1 MARSHLLRGIEIFM
15 KVVALAGGV
24 GGAKLTDGI
33 SRLDAAPE
41 LSVIVNTG
49 DDFSLFGLW
58 ISPDLDTVCYNL
70 AGLDNQ
76 QTGWG
81 RAQES
86 WETLQGIQVLGGPDW
101 FKLGNKDLA
110 THLERT
116 RRLNA
121 GQPLS
126 RVTADFCEAWG
137 VQVSVIPM
145 SDDRVPTMVETDQGV
160 LSFQEY
166 FVRFQSEPKVKGFEF
181 SGVEKSRPAPG
192 VLDAIQAADLVV
204 ICPSNPWVSIDPIL
218 AVPGIRTAL
227 ETKVVLGVSPI
238 IGGEAV
244 KGPAAKMYREMG
256 IKPSAKA
263 VADHYGDL
271 LDGFVID
278 TQDRNLQKEIL
289 SDWEGNLSLVSTNIW
304 MKTRAERSTVAEQIM
319 AIGRSLVKE
328 V

>member
-1 MARSHLLRGIEIFM
+1 M

-24 GGAKLTDGI
+24 GGAKLADGV
-33 SRLDAAPE
+33 SRLEHAPE
-41 LSVIVNTG
+41 LTVIVNTG

-70 AGLDNQ
+70 AGLNNQ
-76 QTGWG
+76 ETGWG
-81 RAQES
+81 RHQET
-86 WETLQGIQVLGGPDW
+86 WETWQGIQALGGPDW

-116 RRLNA
+116 RRLSA

-126 RVTADFCEAWG
+126 QITADFCQTWG
-137 VQVSVIPM
+137 VRGTVIPM
-145 SDDRVPTMVETDQGV
+145 SDDRVPTLVETDQGV
-160 LSFQEY
+160 LAFQDY
-166 FVRFQSEPKVKGFEF
+166 FVKRQAEPEVRGFIF
-181 SGVEKSRPAPG
+181 HQVEDSKPAPG
-192 VLDAIQAADLVV
+192 VLRAIQEADWVL

-218 AVPGIRTAL
+218 AVPGIRAAL
-227 ETKVVLGVSPI
+227 ESKVVLGVSPI

-256 IKPSAKA
+256 IRPSAGA
-263 VADHYGDL
+263 VAAHYGDL

-278 TQDRNLQKEIL
+278 DQDRDLEREIL
-289 SDWEGNLSLVSTNIW
+289 SGWEGSLNLFSTDIW
-304 MKTRAERSTVAEQIM
+304 MKTRADRIAVAKEIV
-319 AIGRSLVKE
+319 AIGRKLVKE

>member
-1 MARSHLLRGIEIFM
+1 M

-24 GGAKLTDGI
+24 GGAKLVDGI
-33 SRLDAAPE
+33 SRLEPAPE
-41 LSVIVNTG
+41 LTVIVNTG

-70 AGLDNQ
+70 AGLNNQ
-76 QTGWG
+76 ETGWG
-81 RAQES
+81 RDREG
-86 WETLQGIQVLGGPDW
+86 WETFRAIQTLGGPDW

-116 RRLNA
+116 RRLGE

-126 RVTADFCEAWG
+126 QITAEFCKSWG
-137 VQVSVIPM
+137 VPGTVIPM
-145 SDDRVPTMVETDQGV
+145 SDDRVPTLVETDQGV
-160 LSFQEY
+160 LAFQDY
-166 FVRFQSEPKVKGFEF
+166 FVKLKAEPEVKGFLF
-181 SGVEKSRPAPG
+181 HQVEKSAPAPG
-192 VLDAIQAADLVV
+192 VLEAIREADWIL

-218 AVPGIRTAL
+218 AVPGIRAAL
-227 ETKVVLGVSPI
+227 ESKIVLGVSPI

-256 IKPSAKA
+256 IQPTAGA
-263 VADHYGDL
+263 VAAHYGKL

-278 TQDRNLQKEIL
+278 EQDSALTQEIL
-289 SDWEGNLSLVSTNIW
+289 FDWDGSLELFSRDIW
-304 MKTRAERSTVAEQIM
+304 MKTRAERITVAEEIV
-319 AIGRSLVKE
+319 AIGRKLVKE